1 MQQITGKPLLIG
13 ALLALVCNLSFTD
26 SRAHIKN
33 EATQFPDIEYSA
45 ARFDIVVLVGIGII
59 PETPVFE
66 PDKALSKAELAT
78 WVALAR
84 GLKSG
89 GETPDVTA
97 LAAVALEQ
105 GAIDSLQG
113 DATVDDVNRLFFD
126 GQLQLDDAAR
136 TPNKAEAASL
146 IASELD
152 NAAGAHLLSGRN
164 LSRGAGGEVSAV
176 VSAEGHHGGN
186 AYIMT
191 IGGTALPMD
200 EHGRVA
206 NGPTDLLQ
214 WQGRQVVRSVVRGSG
229 DHASWIY
236 LEAAPRE
243 TAVSAAEPVAETATP
258 VEPADRSLLYWL
270 TGAALLLGM
279 ALFFRRRL
287 KD

>member
-152 NAAGAHLLSGRN
+152 NA
-164 LSRGAGGEVSAV
+164 GGEVSAV